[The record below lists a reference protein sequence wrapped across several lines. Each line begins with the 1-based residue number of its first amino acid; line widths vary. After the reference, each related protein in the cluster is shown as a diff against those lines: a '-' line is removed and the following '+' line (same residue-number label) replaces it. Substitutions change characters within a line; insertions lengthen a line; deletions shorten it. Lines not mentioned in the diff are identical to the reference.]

1 MLNKDNAR
9 ELAYVVKVDDIRPI
23 PGRDRVECAV
33 VGGWTIMVRKD
44 QFKPGD
50 LGIYFEIDSQVPEK
64 EPFMFLAEK
73 HFKIKTQKYKTPDG
87 QFWSQGLLM
96 HAEDFGWEMLDDSIS
111 DDEKNLHFDE
121 GDTRFLTEKLGVTYA
136 VAEDNSRK
144 ANSVDKYKKM
154 AQRNSKL
161 FAHQPFRWLM
171 RHTWG
176 RKVLFFFFG
185 KPRDKKTG
193 WPEWVKKTDEERVQ
207 NMPWILQNKDPWIAT
222 EKIDGTSTTF
232 TMKRG
237 KHNNF
242 DFYICSRNVV
252 FDKPDKQ
259 CFYESNVYIE
269 MAEKYHIEDTLREIL
284 MNNLNWDWVTLQGET
299 YGAGI
304 QKRDYSLAGHDFMG
318 FNFITSTGGRW
329 NSVDASKLMFQYGIP
344 WVPIIDENFILPD
357 TVEELLA
364 IATDKSAVD
373 GGMREGLVFRSQDGA
388 QSFKAVSNEFLMKYH
403 QG

>member
-242 DFYICSRNVV
+242 DFYVCSRNVV
-252 FDKPDKQ
+252 FDKPDKP